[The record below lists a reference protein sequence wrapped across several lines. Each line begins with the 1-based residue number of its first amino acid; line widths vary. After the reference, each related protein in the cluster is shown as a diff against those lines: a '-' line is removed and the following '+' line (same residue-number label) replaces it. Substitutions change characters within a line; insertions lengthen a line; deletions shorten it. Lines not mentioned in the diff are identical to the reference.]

1 MLHQHNEIVTLSG
14 TTSIVGF
21 ASQELPVDRL
31 SPPDRRRILVIDDE
45 IDIRESLEFLLTNEN
60 YAVDLAENA
69 THGFQKFISG
79 NYDLVLLDLMMPDRS
94 GMEVLADIRQ
104 RDTETPVF
112 MLTAYGSVEVAV
124 RALKAGAND
133 YFAKPWDN
141 EKLLIEIDRMI
152 AKSDLERENTQLKR
166 ALKQR
171 YAFPNIVGKSDRML
185 RLLDQVAQVAP
196 SRATILI
203 TGETGTGKE
212 LIAKAIHAHSARA
225 DQTFV
230 PVNSGSLPSE
240 LLESI
245 LFGHVKGSFTGAVAN
260 RKGLFETAN
269 RGTIFFDEI
278 GTVGPEIQ
286 VKLLR
291 VLQDREF
298 MPLGSNESVRVDVRI
313 IAATNADLRK
323 LVSEGKFREDLYYR
337 LNVINLGL
345 PPLRDRKDDIPL
357 LIDHFFTRYSRENE
371 KFLNNEGR
379 SVLAFEPEAMQILME
394 HNWPGNVRE
403 LENVIERA
411 VVLAIF
417 PSVPAHVLPDYLQQA
432 SGMKISRDNNGMLAP
447 DASLFEIVADFER
460 RTIIDVLEKVSYSQT
475 EAAESLRIPLS
486 TLNQKI
492 KRLNI
497 EIRRRPSS

>member
-1 MLHQHNEIVTLSG
+1 VPLVSED
-14 TTSIVGF
+14 
-21 ASQELPVDRL
+21 LPVDRVGA
-31 SPPDRRRILVIDDE
+31 PERRRILVIDDE
-45 IDIRESLEFLLTNEN
+45 LDIREGLELLLTGEN
-60 YAVDLAENA
+60 YDVDLAETA
-69 THGFQKFISG
+69 AAGLQKFEAGS
-79 NYDLVLLDLMMPDRS
+79 YDLVLLDLMLPDRS
-94 GMEVLADIRQ
+94 GLDVLADIRQ
-104 RDTETPVF
+104 RDAETPIF

-124 RALKAGAND
+124 RALKLHAND

-152 AKSDLERENTQLKR
+152 SKGRLERENTQLKR

-171 YAFPNIVGKSDRML
+171 YAFPNIVGKSERMV
-185 RLLDQVAQVAP
+185 RLLDQVAQVSP
-196 SRATILI
+196 SRATIMI

-225 DQTFV
+225 DQVFV

-240 LLESI
+240 MLESL
-245 LFGHVKGSFTGAVAN
+245 LFGHVKGSFTGAIAN
-260 RKGLFETAN
+260 RKGYFESAN
-269 RGTIFFDEI
+269 RGTIFFDEV
-278 GTVGPEIQ
+278 GTIGPEIQ

-298 MPLGSNESVRVDVRI
+298 MPLGSNDSIKVDVRI

-323 LVSEGKFREDLYYR
+323 LVEEGKFREDLYYR
-337 LNVINLGL
+337 LNVINLNL
-345 PPLRDRKDDIPL
+345 PALRDRKDDIPP
-357 LIDHFFTRYSRENE
+357 LIEHFFTRFCRENE
-371 KFLNNEGR
+371 KFLNSEGR
-379 SVLAFEPEAMQILME
+379 SVLTFEPDAMQILLE

-403 LENVIERA
+403 LENVVERA
-411 VVLAIF
+411 VVLATA

-432 SGMKISRDNNGMLAP
+432 SGMRISRDSSGMLAP

-460 RTIIDVLEKVSYSQT
+460 RKIIEALETVNFSQT
-475 EAAESLRIPLS
+475 EAAEALRIPLS

-497 EIRRRPSS
+497 DVKRRPSA

>member
-1 MLHQHNEIVTLSG
+1 MVIS
-14 TTSIVGF
+14 
-21 ASQELPVDRL
+21 
-31 SPPDRRRILVIDDE
+31 SPPNIALPADRVSPQERRRILVIDDE
-45 IDIRESLEFLLTNEN
+45 TDIRESLELLLTGEN
-60 YAVDLAENA
+60 YTVDLAENG
-69 THGFQKFISG
+69 TTGLQKFDSG
-79 NYDLVLLDLMMPDRS
+79 SYDLVLLDLMMPDRS
-94 GMEVLADIRQ
+94 GMEVLTDIRQ
-104 RDTETPVF
+104 RDVETPVF

-124 RALKAGAND
+124 RALKSGAND

-152 AKSDLERENTQLKR
+152 ARGRLERENTQLKR

-185 RLLDQVAQVAP
+185 KLLDQVAQVAP

-225 DQTFV
+225 DQAFV
-230 PVNSGSLPSE
+230 PVNSGSLPTE

-245 LFGHVKGSFTGAVAN
+245 LFGHIKGSFTGAVAN

-269 RGTIFFDEI
+269 RGTIFFDEV
-278 GTVGPEIQ
+278 GTIAPEIQ

-298 MPLGSNESVRVDVRI
+298 MPLGSNESMRVDVRI
-313 IAATNADLRK
+313 IAATNADLK
-323 LVSEGKFREDLYYR
+323 KQVEEGKFREDLYYR
-337 LNVINLGL
+337 LNVINLTL
-345 PPLRDRKDDIPL
+345 PPLRERKEDIPL
-357 LIDHFFTRYSRENE
+357 LVDHFFTRFCKENE
-371 KFLNNEGR
+371 KFLDSEQH
-379 SVLAFEPEAMQILME
+379 STLHFEPDAMQILME

-403 LENVIERA
+403 LENVVERA
-411 VVLAIF
+411 VVLTV
-417 PSVPAHVLPDYLQQA
+417 SSLVPAHVLPDHLQHA
-432 SGMKISRDNNGMLAP
+432 SGLKISRDTSGRVAE

-460 RTIIDVLEKVSYSQT
+460 RKIIEALEEVNYSQT
-475 EAAESLRIPLS
+475 EAAEALRIPLS

-497 EIRRRPSS
+497 EVKRRPAG

>member
-1 MLHQHNEIVTLSG
+1 MSD
-14 TTSIVGF
+14 TTTVVPF
-21 ASQELPVDRL
+21 TNRDLPVDRV
-31 SPPDRRRILVIDDE
+31 SPPERRRILVIDDE
-45 IDIRESLEFLLTNEN
+45 ADIRESLELLLTGEK
-60 YAVDLAENA
+60 YSVDLAENA
-69 THGFQKFISG
+69 TSGLQKFESG

-94 GMEVLADIRQ
+94 GMEVLADIRG
-104 RDTETPVF
+104 RDADTPVF

-124 RALKAGAND
+124 RALKSGAND

-152 AKSDLERENTQLKR
+152 SKGRLERENTQLKR

-171 YAFPNIVGKSDRML
+171 YAFPNIVGKSERMI

-225 DQTFV
+225 DQMFV

-245 LFGHVKGSFTGAVAN
+245 LFGHVKGSFTGAIAN

-278 GTVGPEIQ
+278 GTIGPEIQ

-323 LVSEGKFREDLYYR
+323 LVDDGKFREDLFYR
-337 LNVINLGL
+337 LNVINLNL
-345 PPLRDRKDDIPL
+345 PPLRERKEDIPL
-357 LIDHFFTRYSRENE
+357 LVDSFFTRYCRENE
-371 KFLNNEGR
+371 KFLNSEGR
-379 SVLAFEPEAMQILME
+379 SVLCFEPEAVQILME
-394 HNWPGNVRE
+394 HSWPGNVRE
-403 LENVIERA
+403 LENVVERA
-411 VVLAIF
+411 VVLATSPF
-417 PSVPAHVLPDYLQQA
+417 VPAHVLPEHLQA
-432 SGMKISRDNNGMLAP
+432 ATGMRIPQDNNGMLAP

-460 RTIIDVLEKVSYSQT
+460 RKIIEALEQVNYSQT

-497 EIRRRPSS
+497 DV